1 MKKIIMLS
9 LVVLLLSITVL
20 GCGSN
25 NSANNQNGQKK
36 ETEQGQDKQDN
47 KEPKKSDKPVEKKEV
62 TVFHF
67 KVNIEKQFQELID
80 IYNAEHPNVVV
91 KQEAVGGSTDW
102 MALLKTR
109 FAAGNGPEIFV
120 VDGVS
125 QLNLWKDRLAD
136 LSNEPW
142 VDQSFAFA
150 KSSMTID
157 DKLYAMPVNIEGY
170 GFIYNKDIFNEL
182 NIEVPATLTDLKAAA
197 KKIKEAGYTPFASG
211 FGEWWVIGMHLLN
224 VPFAHQPDADA
235 FVDQLNE
242 GSATIPG
249 NETFAKFKDLMDTI
263 VEYGDPNPLT
273 NDFNAQV
280 ALFAGG
286 EAAMIQQ
293 GNWMEPTVFETNPD
307 MNMGLMPIPLS
318 DEPKM
323 DKLPVGVPQNFVV
336 NKETDSVDEAKAFLN
351 WLVTDETAL
360 KYYTDEFGY
369 IPAFDHISADNL
381 GPLSQDIA
389 KYSKAD
395 KTIPWAFNKWPDGS
409 YNKFASILQ
418 GYVGKQSDYEETLV
432 KLQQAWDELK

>member
-1 MKKIIMLS
+1 MKKAIIFG
-9 LVVLLLSITVL
+9 LVVMLLSFSVV

-25 NSANNQNGQKK
+25 NAATNQNAQNNKVADTPK
-36 ETEQGQDKQDN
+36 EAPKE
-47 KEPKKSDKPVEKKEV
+47 EPKKQEAPAEKKEV

-67 KVNIEKQFQELID
+67 KVNIEKQFQALID

-109 FAAGNGPEIFV
+109 FAAGKGPEIFV

-136 LSNEPW
+136 LSAEPW
-142 VDQSFAFA
+142 VEHSFDFA
-150 KSSMTID
+150 KSEMTID
-157 DKLYAMPVNIEGY
+157 GKLYGMPVNTEGY
-170 GFIYNKDIFNEL
+170 GFIYNKEIFEEL
-182 NIEVPATLTDLKAAA
+182 SLEVPTTLTELQAAA
-197 KKIKEAGYTPFASG
+197 KTIQDAGYTPFASG
-211 FGEWWVIGMHLLN
+211 FGEFWVIGMHLIN
-224 VPFAHQPDADA
+224 IAFAQQADPGA
-235 FVDQLNE
+235 FISQLTE
-242 GSATIPG
+242 GTAKFEG
-249 NETFAKFKDLMDTI
+249 NETFGKFKNLLDTI
-263 VEYGDPNPLT
+263 VQYGDSNPLT

-286 EAAMIQQ
+286 KAAMIQQ
-293 GNWMEPTVFETNPD
+293 GNWMEPTIFSTNPD
-307 MNMGLMPIPLS
+307 MKMGLMAIPLS
-318 DEPKM
+318 DEPQM

-336 NKETDSVDEAKAFLN
+336 NKDTNSVDESKAFLN

-360 KYYTDEFGY
+360 KYYTEEFGY

-389 KYSKAD
+389 RYSKEGR
-395 KTIPWAFNKWPDGS
+395 TIPWVFSKWPDGS

-418 GYVGKQSDYEETLV
+418 GYVGKQYDYNEVLT
-432 KLQQAWDELK
+432 KLQQTWDELK